1 MRNELY
7 VGGIRLA
14 DYGVYISGVHTLD
27 APARRGEVY
36 QIPGR
41 NGNLYVDDGSFEN
54 LTLVY
59 PCYIREGARDRL
71 KELRGLLATLK
82 GYQRLEDSFHPDEFR
97 MGRISEGLEVE
108 PSIGMKSGRF
118 NLVFDVKPQRYLKLE
133 EEGFYVTGKLPLG
146 IDTETGEPGVGSG
159 THSAVLPVSGTRL
172 TVRTGMAGEHT
183 PNRVMYYTSS
193 GDYLGYV
200 DIPWVDTGIIEDR
213 QHVYTADYAFDASAP
228 EGARTAR
235 IRFSTAVGLGE
246 YSVTT
251 QGRTVVFVGADGTA
265 IFANPTSQDSRPIIR
280 LSPADVTRDYS
291 IGLGDYLITVSRD
304 FYADTGRTDIGINCE
319 RMDCFW
325 STENVNK
332 YVSIQ
337 KGTEVAPDYPVL
349 TPGENRITMTNVDHI
364 RIEPRWWTL

>member
-41 NGNLYVDDGSFEN
+41 NGDLFVDDGSFEN
-54 LTLVY
+54 LTLIY
-59 PCYIREGARDRL
+59 PCYIREGARERVQ
-71 KELRGLLATLK
+71 ELRGKLATLK
-82 GYQRLEDSFHPDEFR
+82 GYQRLEDSFHPGEFR

-108 PSIGMKSGRF
+108 PSIGMKSSRF

-133 EEGFYVTGKLPLG
+133 EEGFYVTGKMDGG
-146 IDTETGEPGVGSG
+146 IDKETGEPGGDPG
-159 THSAVLPVSGTRL
+159 THSAVLPVSGTRF
-172 TVRTGMAGEHT
+172 TVRTRGASEPS

-200 DIPWVDTGIIEDR
+200 NIPWVDTGIIEDS

-235 IRFSTAVGLGE
+235 IRFSPAVGVGE

-251 QGRTVVFVGADGTA
+251 QGRTVVFVGSDGTA
-265 IFANPTSQDSRPIIR
+265 IFTNPTSQDSRPILR
-280 LSPADVTRDYS
+280 LTPEDVTADFS
-291 IGLGDYLITVSRD
+291 IGIGDYQITVSSA
-304 FYADTGRTDIGINCE
+304 FYTDTGKSTLGIDCE

-325 STENVNK
+325 NDQNMNK
-332 YVSIQ
+332 YVSIL

-349 TPGENRITMTNVDHI
+349 SPGENRISMSNIDHI
-364 RIEPRWWTL
+364 TIEPRWWTL